1 MCNLILESLNIVYVI
16 AACGLCGLGL
26 AAAVVA
32 LVINRKRS
40 NGKAQTVVQPVETKV
55 DEPAPEPTEAPAE
68 TELVEEKVEE
78 SAVPEVAAQPV
89 ITEVAEE
96 EEAEEEEETDGE
108 SKESFADDEAETDQP
123 VRSVA
128 KIDGHV
134 RYIIIKYKKSFTA
147 KLIQSEDSVKQ
158 EYSQIKNELLS
169 YEGVKA
175 RMSWKC
181 ETFYSGRTTYAKLC
195 IRGKRLGLF
204 LALDAKK
211 YEDTKYIVDDMS
223 EVAAYEKTP
232 SLYRI
237 KNARRLKYSAD
248 LIADAMGDRAKSTE
262 YAPVDWAERYPY
274 EEIEPLIERNLV
286 KVLTEEDA
294 QSGDVFKPRDYVA
307 AQEVNELLTDNIAMA
322 LVEDTD
328 EISDKTKSGIIN
340 IDTLGKYFA
349 DGETVTLEEI
359 KKRVPNF
366 AKSTTCIK
374 VLARGVLDKKLKVIA
389 DAYSTEAIK
398 MILLTGGDALRK
410 KSK

>member
-40 NGKAQTVVQPVETKV
+40 NSKAQSDVQPAETKA
-55 DEPAPEPTEAPAE
+55 DEPVTEPTEAPVE
-68 TELVEEKVEE
+68 TELPEEKAEE
-78 SAVPEVAAQPV
+78 PAVPEVTAQPV
-89 ITEVAEE
+89 TLEVAEE
-96 EEAEEEEETDGE
+96 EETEEEEETDGE

>member
-1 MCNLILESLNIVYVI
+1 MSNLVLDAVNLPLLIG
-16 AACGLCGLGL
+16 ACVLVALGL
-26 AAAVVA
+26 IAAVVA
-32 LVINRKRS
+32 VAVSRKKS
-40 NGKAQTVVQPVETKV
+40 KTVADNAESQPEPAADEPVNDVPETEEEPQAAEAAEVKTEEPAEVTEAQT
-55 DEPAPEPTEAPAE
+55 EP
-68 TELVEEKVEE
+68 
-78 SAVPEVAAQPV
+78 
-89 ITEVAEE
+89 EE
-96 EEAEEEEETDGE
+96 EEADEPDDG
-108 SKESFADDEAETDQP
+108 KESFADEEAETDKP

-147 KLIQSEDSVKQ
+147 KLIQSDDSVKS

-169 YEGVKA
+169 YDGIKA

-204 LALDAKK
+204 LALDPKK
-211 YEDTKYIVDDMS
+211 YADTKYIVDDMT

-232 SLYRI
+232 CLYRI
-237 KNARRLKYSAD
+237 KNARRFKYSAD
-248 LIADAMGDRAKSTE
+248 LIADAMGERQKADSYEA
-262 YAPVDWAERYPY
+262 VDWAGQYPY

-294 QSGDVFKPRDYVA
+294 QSGDVFKPRDFVA
-307 AQEVNELLTDNIAMA
+307 AQEVNELLTDTFAMA

-328 EISDKTKSGIIN
+328 EISDKTKSGIVN
-340 IDTLGKYFA
+340 IDTLGKYFN

-366 AKSTTCIK
+366 QKSVTCIK
-374 VLARGVLDKKLKVIA
+374 VLARGVLDKRLKVVA

-398 MILLTGGDALRK
+398 MILLTGGDAVRK

>member
-1 MCNLILESLNIVYVI
+1 MSNLVLDAVNLPLLIG
-16 AACGLCGLGL
+16 ACVLVALGL
-26 AAAVVA
+26 IAAVVA
-32 LVINRKRS
+32 VVVSRKKS
-40 NGKAQTVVQPVETKV
+40 KNVADNAESQPEPAADEPVKDVPETEEEPQAAEAAEVKAEDSAEVTEAQT
-55 DEPAPEPTEAPAE
+55 
-68 TELVEEKVEE
+68 E
-78 SAVPEVAAQPV
+78 S
-89 ITEVAEE
+89 EE
-96 EEAEEEEETDGE
+96 EEADEPDDG
-108 SKESFADDEAETDQP
+108 KESFADEESETDKP

-147 KLIQSEDSVKQ
+147 KLIQSDDSVKS

-169 YEGVKA
+169 YDGIKA

-204 LALDAKK
+204 LALDPKK
-211 YEDTKYIVDDMS
+211 YADTKYIVDDMT
-223 EVAAYEKTP
+223 EVAAYGKTP
-232 SLYRI
+232 CLYRI

-248 LIADAMGDRAKSTE
+248 LIADAMSERRKADGYEA
-262 YAPVDWAERYPY
+262 VDWAGQYPY

-294 QSGDVFKPRDYVA
+294 QSGDVFKPRDFVA
-307 AQEVNELLTDNIAMA
+307 AQEVNELLTDTVAMA

-328 EISDKTKSGIIN
+328 EISDKTKSGIVN
-340 IDTLGKYFA
+340 IDTLGKYFN

-366 AKSTTCIK
+366 QKSVTYIK
-374 VLARGVLDKKLKVIA
+374 VLARGVLDKRLKVVA

-398 MILLTGGDALRK
+398 MILLTGGDAVRK